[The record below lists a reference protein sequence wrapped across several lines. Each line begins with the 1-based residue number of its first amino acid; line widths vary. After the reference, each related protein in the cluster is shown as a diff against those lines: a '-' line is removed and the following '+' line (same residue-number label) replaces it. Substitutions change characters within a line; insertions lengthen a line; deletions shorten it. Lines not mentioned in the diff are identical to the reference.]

1 MLLIYTLI
9 ITVSCIVRII
19 HFSSSYLRSK
29 NTVNILIKNML
40 DALLGGL
47 TYWMIGWGVAY
58 GTGCTNGVCTN
69 GFIGSANYFSY
80 NMDSSDY
87 PAWFFQFV
95 FAATAATIV
104 SGAIAERCQFFAYF
118 VYSIVITGTPLGL
131 FSRNIIVYT
140 ITKVPFIKYRTK
152 LLITVLYIH
161 TLGWVYPVQTHWSWA
176 DDGWMKNLY
185 CNGDNCLSYADF
197 AGSGVVH
204 VFGATCALIGCYF
217 IGPRDGR
224 FPKDGKAIDI
234 PGHSVPLASLGGFIL
249 LFGFLAFNGGSQV
262 IILSERILHLV
273 NVRFIFFTHICVQ
286 LYFRY
291 LTQLT
296 ISNEGDAAAV
306 GRAIVNTI
314 IGGCGGGLS
323 VLFVNKIFFNKVWSY
338 LLTLNGALTGMVA
351 MCAGCNVFEPWA
363 ALLVGVFSGAVFTA
377 IRESMNR

>member
-1 MLLIYTLI
+1 
-9 ITVSCIVRII
+9 
-19 HFSSSYLRSK
+19 
-29 NTVNILIKNML
+29 ML

-80 NMDSSDY
+80 NMDSGNY

-131 FSRNIIVYT
+131 VLLQIYFLRNLE
-140 ITKVPFIKYRTK
+140 YRTK
-152 LLITVLYIH
+152 LLIIMLYIH
-161 TLGWVYPVQTHWSWA
+161 ILGWVYPVQTHWSWA

-262 IILSERILHLV
+262 IILSQRILHV
-273 NVRFIFFTHICVQ
+273 IN
-286 LYFRY
+286 
-291 LTQLT
+291 
-296 ISNEGDAAAV
+296 
-306 GRAIVNTI
+306 
-314 IGGCGGGLS
+314 
-323 VLFVNKIFFNKVWSY
+323 VLFDFILYSHMCPIIFLKPYSAYNI
-338 LLTLNGALTGMVA
+338 
-351 MCAGCNVFEPWA
+351 E
-363 ALLVGVFSGAVFTA
+363 
-377 IRESMNR
+377 